1 MMRKMAGEAARGTKL
16 GGDAQLLHTEASP
29 HSVQAEQALIGAI
42 LVNNRFYD
50 ELEGGLKPEHFY
62 VPMHAAVFEAVESI
76 IDGRGGEAN
85 PITIA
90 ERLRGTPFD
99 ADKALFPHL
108 SRMFENATLT
118 ADAKSLSDVII
129 TAFRQRQLMGLA
141 ENLHKEARAASKPE
155 DVEAMLEAVGSEA
168 FRLAEAGG
176 SKASSRGMRENLIS
190 VIEQASAA
198 KQSGTGITGITSGFL
213 DLDKLLGGF
222 QKSDLIILGARPSMG
237 KTSLLVNIAQE
248 VAMRHLKEQPNC
260 GPVGIFSLEMSGEQL
275 TQRILSNVAMVN
287 AQQLGS
293 GQINDAEMMRVMKAA
308 NDLHTLPLVI
318 DDTPGLSIAAL
329 RSRARQMKRRH
340 GIGLIVVDY
349 LQLLTCPLKGD
360 FNRVQEIS
368 QISQGLKHVAR
379 ELDVPVIAASQL
391 SRSVEARDNKR
402 PQLSDL
408 RDSGTI
414 EQDADV
420 VLMLYRAEYYLSRAL
435 GAGDSAGAANDVERK
450 RIAETQQQLEA
461 VRGITELIVAK
472 NRKGPTDTV
481 KLLFD
486 GATTTFQNFRRV

>member
-1 MMRKMAGEAARGTKL
+1 
-16 GGDAQLLHTEASP
+16 
-29 HSVQAEQALIGAI
+29 
-42 LVNNRFYD
+42 
-50 ELEGGLKPEHFY
+50 
-62 VPMHAAVFEAVESI
+62 MHAAVFEAIETI
-76 IDGRGGEAN
+76 IDQRGGDAN

-90 ERLRGTPFD
+90 ERLRGSPFD

-108 SRMFENATLT
+108 SRMFENAALT
-118 ADAKSLSDVII
+118 ADAKSLAEVII

-155 DVEAMLEAVGSEA
+155 DVEGMLEAVGSEV
-168 FRLAEAGG
+168 FRLTEAGG
-176 SKASSRGMRENLIS
+176 SKSTARGMRENLIA
-190 VIEQASAA
+190 VIEQAAAA

-237 KTSLLVNIAQE
+237 KTSLLVNIAQA
-248 VAMRHLKEQPNC
+248 VAMRHLTKQPNC
-260 GPVGIFSLEMSGEQL
+260 GPVGVFSLEMSSEQL
-275 TQRILSNVAMVN
+275 TQRILSNASKIN

-293 GQINDAEMMRVMKAA
+293 GQISDSEMMRVMKAA

-329 RSRARQMKRRH
+329 RGRARQMKRQH

-368 QISQGLKHVAR
+368 QISQGLKLVAR
-379 ELDVPVIAASQL
+379 ELNVPVIAASQL
-391 SRSVEARDNKR
+391 SRQVDSRDNKR
-402 PQLSDL
+402 PLLSDL

-435 GAGDSAGAANDVERK
+435 GADDGASAAGDAERK
-450 RIAETQQQLEA
+450 RITETQQQLEA

-481 KLLFD
+481 KLRFR
-486 GATTTFQNFRRV
+486 GETTTFEDYSGRGAGLTF